1 MMILANIQALLVA
14 RTVILALGAV
24 LSLFLVPMLLG
35 MRYILSN
42 RVGIVERLWS
52 LYGSIREGRLMAM
65 AGQAGYQSAVLRGG
79 FRFLLGWCQCQIH
92 SLPLAV
98 IPQDKTG
105 YVFAR
110 DGEPLKAEQSL
121 ARVVPCDN
129 FQDAMAFLAG
139 GHNPLALCG
148 QRGRQRAILRE
159 GVFTLNQPQPGR

>member
-1 MMILANIQALLVA
+1 MILANIQALLVA

-35 MRYILSN
+35 MRYIPSN

-79 FRFLLGWCQCQIH
+79 FRFLLGWCQCQIR

-98 IPQDKTG
+98 IPQDKIG

-110 DGEPLKAEQSL
+110 DGEPLKRGAEPRPGRPVRQLPGRDGVSRREPQPAGAL
-121 ARVVPCDN
+121 WAAR
-129 FQDAMAFLAG
+129 
-139 GHNPLALCG
+139 
-148 QRGRQRAILRE
+148 RQRAW
-159 GVFTLNQPQPGR
+159 